1 MLRVD
6 QSPNSQCHDQGPN
19 CLLFLKTSHWHL
31 SHWRTAKTQV
41 SQGNRSLTRALAAR
55 KHKGVDDSSDQ
66 NAIVYISALDKLLGQ
81 LGIYATWLSSIAY
94 LQK

>member
-6 QSPNSQCHDQGPN
+6 QSQNSQCHDQGPN

-31 SHWRTAKTQV
+31 SHWRIKGSGEPGQ
-41 SQGNRSLTRALAAR
+41 SHSLTRALAAR

-66 NAIVYISALDKLLGQ
+66 NAIVYIHP
-81 LGIYATWLSSIAY
+81 
-94 LQK
+94 